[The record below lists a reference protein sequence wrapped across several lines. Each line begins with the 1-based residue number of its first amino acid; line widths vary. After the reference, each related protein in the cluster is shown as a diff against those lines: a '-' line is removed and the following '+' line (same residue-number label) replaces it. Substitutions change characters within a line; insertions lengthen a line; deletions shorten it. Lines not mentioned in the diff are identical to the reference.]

1 MGARVPLP
9 AAIAALLAT
18 GQAASLPVPSGPGRR
33 LAAAPR
39 TAPGEPAL
47 KPQVDALGGE
57 VVRLHA
63 RDGLALSARWLRA
76 DLSPGPA
83 EPVAAGDTAA
93 TGAWE
98 TEPHEAILLL
108 HGYSGSCVPDLV
120 EYGPFLRR
128 TASVLG
134 LDFRGHGRSD
144 DGPTTFGMLETEDV
158 GGALEW
164 LGERG
169 ITRVALVGLSMGATT
184 ALTATAVLGDG
195 TLAAADSEAIVARGP
210 APPPRPQIVA
220 IVADSA
226 APELELPVAATRGGP
241 FGRLAAR
248 IAFRSLADRLGA
260 DPRETEPGRVAA
272 LLAPLPVLL
281 VAGEAD
287 AVVRPVAARR
297 LAAAIGPSAE
307 LWVVPGAGHAAGHAA
322 APAEYEQRVAA
333 FLRVSF
339 AGARSGSGGQW
350 GL

>member
-9 AAIAALLAT
+9 VALAVLAT
-18 GQAASLPVPSGPGRR
+18 GQVASLPVPSGPGRR

-39 TAPGEPAL
+39 TAPGEASL

-63 RDGLALSARWLRA
+63 RDGLALSARWL
-76 DLSPGPA
+76 LSDPGVRMPI
-83 EPVAAGDTAA
+83 AAAAA
-93 TGAWE
+93 TGATDAWE
-98 TEPHEAILLL
+98 PEPHEAILLL
-108 HGYSGSCVPDLV
+108 HGYSGSCNPDLV
-120 EYGPFLRR
+120 EYGPFLQR

-158 GGALEW
+158 GGALDW

-184 ALTATAVLGDG
+184 ALTATAILGDG
-195 TLAAADSEAIVARGP
+195 TLTAADGESIVARDP
-210 APPPRPQIVA
+210 APAPRPQIVA
-220 IVADSA
+220 IVADST
-226 APELELPVAATRGGP
+226 APRLELPVAAARGGP
-241 FGRLAAR
+241 FGRVAAR

-260 DPRETEPGRVAA
+260 DPRETEPARVAA

-281 VAGEAD
+281 IAGEAD
-287 AVVRPVAARR
+287 AVVPHVATRR
-297 LAAAIGPSAE
+297 LAEAIGPSAQ
-307 LWVVPGAGHAAGHAA
+307 LWIVPGAGHAASHAA
-322 APAEYEQRVAA
+322 MPTEWEQRVGD

-339 AGARSGSGGQW
+339 AEARSGSAGRR

>member
-1 MGARVPLP
+1 MRARVPLP
-9 AAIAALLAT
+9 VALAALAA

-39 TAPGEPAL
+39 TAPAEAAL

-63 RDGLALSARWLRA
+63 RDGLALSARWLRS
-76 DLSPGPA
+76 DPGASGPISA
-83 EPVAAGDTAA
+83 AAAAGTAD
-93 TGAWE
+93 AWDP
-98 TEPHEAILLL
+98 EPHEAILLL
-108 HGYSGSCVPDLV
+108 HGYSGSCTPDLV
-120 EYGPFLRR
+120 EFGPFLQR

-184 ALTATAVLGDG
+184 ALTATAILGDG
-195 TLAAADSEAIVARGP
+195 SLTAADGESIVARDP

-226 APELELPVAATRGGP
+226 APRLELPVAAARGGP
-241 FGRLAAR
+241 FGRVAAR

-260 DPRETEPGRVAA
+260 DPRETEPARVAA
-272 LLAPLPVLL
+272 LLAPLPILL
-281 VAGEAD
+281 IAGEAD
-287 AVVRPVAARR
+287 VMVPHVATRR
-297 LAAAIGPSAE
+297 LADAIGPSAQ
-307 LWVVPGAGHAAGHAA
+307 LWVVPGGGHAASHAA
-322 APAEYEQRVAA
+322 MPTEWEQRVGD

-339 AGARSGSGGQW
+339 AEARSGSAGRR